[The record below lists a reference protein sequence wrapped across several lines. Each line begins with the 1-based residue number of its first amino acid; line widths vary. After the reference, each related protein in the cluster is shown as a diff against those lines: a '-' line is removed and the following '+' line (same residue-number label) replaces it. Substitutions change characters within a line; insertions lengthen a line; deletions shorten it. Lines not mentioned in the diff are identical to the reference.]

1 MPSFKVPPL
10 PKTLAPYPVVAN
22 IDFAEGPIFDDDGNL
37 YFVNYMVN
45 GTLGRMSPDGTTEI
59 WVHTGGK
66 ANGLKYDGKGHVVV
80 ADPDA
85 KRVTRF
91 DTRTR
96 RMEVLT
102 DGYEGQKYNGPND
115 VSMDLKGSVYFSDP
129 GRSDGREFG
138 GVYRIDFDAD
148 NNPTI
153 VTRLIDEIP
162 VPNGHA
168 VHPGQKQF
176 FLAVTGRNSIISFDI
191 ADDGSLKNEQTV
203 YQFPDATV
211 DGIQFD
217 EHNRL
222 WVARWLHGTVA
233 VLDVETGE
241 LLADYPMGG
250 DRVTNMAW
258 WGESIYI
265 TVAGRHSIER
275 LDVGCRGADIVPR

>member
-1 MPSFKVPPL
+1 M
-10 PKTLAPYPVVAN
+10 PKTLTPYPVVAN
-22 IDFAEGPIFDDDGNL
+22 IDFAEGPIFDDAGNL

-45 GTLGRMSPDGTTEI
+45 GTLGRMSPDGTTEV

-66 ANGLKYDGKGHVVV
+66 ANGLKYDGKGHVVA
-80 ADPDA
+80 ADPGA

-129 GRSDGREFG
+129 GRSEGREFG

-168 VHPGQKQF
+168 VHPDQKRF
-176 FLAVTGRNSIISFDI
+176 FLAVTGRNSIVSFDI

-241 LLADYPMGG
+241 LLAEYPMGG

>member
-1 MPSFKVPPL
+1 M

>member
-1 MPSFKVPPL
+1 M
-10 PKTLAPYPVVAN
+10 PKTLTPYPVVAN
-22 IDFAEGPIFDDDGNL
+22 IDFAEGPIFDDAGNL

-45 GTLGRMSPDGTTEI
+45 GTLGRMSPDGTTEV

-66 ANGLKYDGKGHVVV
+66 ANGLKYDGKGHVVA
-80 ADPDA
+80 ADPGA

-129 GRSDGREFG
+129 GRSEGREFG

-168 VHPGQKQF
+168 VHPDQKRF
-176 FLAVTGRNSIISFDI
+176 FLAVTGRNSIVSFDI